1 MFTFYLE
8 YNAAF
13 LSCREWNRPKQV
25 EDAFKAIELFMNYE
39 DHPIFNDKCYRLF
52 GKTCDSTIYNKFK
65 SWNRFTYPKIWGYPF
80 ETLERR
86 LLYEDG
92 VENIKGKY
100 DEKKEKDKA
109 DYDLKTCVER
119 TAWIQDD
126 NQTIKL
132 LGCTPFELF
141 QLFMGMDVSCVGME
155 HERVETEDY
164 GTVSAAQ
171 EDTDHHGNAVILF
184 KTDTLIPD
192 KYINKVIDCMVQNVG
207 FKRIEKF
214 FEGSVASHL
223 QDSEHDHA
231 IDLEKRVNEELGI
244 LQNYKSKNVDKRKA
258 CKELFEIWFDKDALR
273 GPIAVTR
280 YLRQERKLIL
290 NPMTVYALHYDD
302 ARDFQGDASEPN
314 GTYHA
319 VENQEDNN
327 SADKPWVNHAITR
340 WIRQETD
347 ANIEQIM
354 SPLQQKINGKM
365 GPDFKWKTRRLTVR
379 QQEEFVGELNK
390 EKQKLQSLATFV
402 CVDYRQFEEGRN
414 KYEEVENKLN
424 DYIEKK
430 YFYEDDE
437 EIEKAEDTFV
447 EERQNM
453 VILLRKLNGDE

>member
-1 MFTFYLE
+1 MLICLFYLE
-8 YNAAF
+8 FNAAF
-13 LSCREWNRPKQV
+13 LSCREWDRPKQE
-25 EDAFKAIELFMNYE
+25 EDAFKAIELFMNCE
-39 DHPIFNDKCYRLF
+39 DHPVFNDKCYRF
-52 GKTCDSTIYNKFK
+52 FAKTCDSTIYNKFK

-92 VENIKGKY
+92 VQNITGKY
-100 DEKKEKDKA
+100 DEKKERDKA
-109 DYDLKTCVER
+109 DYDLKTWVER

-126 NQTIKL
+126 NQAPSDSMMSHSPIKL
-132 LGCTPFELF
+132 LGCTPFECF
-141 QLFMGMDVSCVGME
+141 ELFMGMDGSCVGME
-155 HERVETEDY
+155 HERGETEDH
-164 GTVSAAQ
+164 GSVSAAQ
-171 EDTDHHGNAVILF
+171 EDADHHDDNTVILC

-192 KYINKVIDCMVQNVG
+192 KYINKFIEGMVQYVG
-207 FKRIEKF
+207 FKGIEKF
-214 FEGSVASHL
+214 FEGSVACHL

-231 IDLEKRVNEELGI
+231 IDLEKRVNDELGI

-258 CKELFEIWFDKDALR
+258 CKKLLKIWFDKDAIR

-302 ARDFQGDASEPN
+302 VRDFQGDGSEGDASEPN

-327 SADKPWVNHAITR
+327 CADKPWVNHAHPSESEAAISYY
-340 WIRQETD
+340 WD
-347 ANIEQIM
+347 A
-354 SPLQQKINGKM
+354 
-365 GPDFKWKTRRLTVR
+365 VR
-379 QQEEFVGELNK
+379 QQEEFVGELNQ

-437 EIEKAEDTFV
+437 EIQKAEDTFV